1 MRHINPIFQKK
12 LRIFVPLLRINEIL
26 NMCYAY

>member
-1 MRHINPIFQKK
+1 MRHKPYFSEKVCK
-12 LRIFVPLLRINEIL
+12 FVPLLRINEIL